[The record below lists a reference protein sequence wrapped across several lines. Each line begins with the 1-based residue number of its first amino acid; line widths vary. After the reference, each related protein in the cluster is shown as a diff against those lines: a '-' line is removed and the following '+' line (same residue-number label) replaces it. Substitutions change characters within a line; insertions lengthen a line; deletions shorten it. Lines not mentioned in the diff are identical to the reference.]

1 MHICIL
7 CFIFFLMENES
18 LEQADNQ
25 SRSRKQDGEKTSSLG
40 SSERQ
45 NQNRNLGHHY
55 NISHTLA
62 VGCEF
67 MN

>member
-1 MHICIL
+1 
-7 CFIFFLMENES
+7 MENES
-18 LEQADNQ
+18 LEQADHQ
-25 SRSRKQDGEKTSSLG
+25 SRSRKQDSEKTSSLG

-45 NQNRNLGHHY
+45 NQNRNLGHRY
-55 NISHTLA
+55 NISSTLA

>member
-1 MHICIL
+1 
-7 CFIFFLMENES
+7 MENES